1 MRQTYLS
8 SETLLNNQTISI
20 TQVKYFFLQCQQVY
34 IHMLHN
40 KSYNPQLLL
49 ANEFSNVMLDKL
61 YYNCWPF
68 RNFDKFTPR
77 GRMLGDAFPVR
88 YV

>member
-1 MRQTYLS
+1 
-8 SETLLNNQTISI
+8 
-20 TQVKYFFLQCQQVY
+20 
-34 IHMLHN
+34 MLHN